1 MTIAAAIQDKV
12 NAIVN
17 TESRVVSLTEIVGMA
32 SPVSIDSTGMD
43 EIAFVY
49 SDGSRFLTACMD
61 EDEGIELETL
71 RAAL

>member
-32 SPVSIDSTGMD
+32 RPVSIDSTGMD
-43 EIAFVY
+43 EIAFAY

-61 EDEGIELETL
+61 EDEGAELEIL